1 MPFSSTLKNFY
12 ENGLFELTNAQIFF
26 EHIVGLKKEIQHL
39 KDDKPR
45 IHNYEIDLKNISV
58 IPGLLPREGQKQLLT
73 GRANEHE
80 NRSWNEKFP
89 DAFLAQMA
97 TVNEFNIPLNF
108 MDTGKD
114 YEINL
119 DTLAQSLIFLLVQPD
134 FWNSV
139 KLERLFFYKKD
150 QIDYKTTR
158 HFYNSLLNSLA
169 QNESLKALSIKPF
182 SLSQH
187 RKGLVDFLTQ
197 HTELEVLQLEVI
209 EANGQDWLEL
219 CQILSTHPK
228 LKSFHLDDNSLLDA
242 NAYSAL
248 VGLLDENYRIEI
260 SLPEPTECALL
271 EAYEPLKQRL
281 SKTGL
286 ERFKEDHLAQDK
298 LLHVAL
304 TALDFIQKLRS
315 TDQIKKQVLF
325 KKQFDFLIANEGQ
338 LAITHYQKED
348 WAKSI
353 NVLPLI
359 YQNHTEYLK
368 NESSLV
374 RLQMDKLVAD
384 GSKTIGYVLMEKALE
399 TQNGGALEFLLNTNI
414 NLFEFPNDGK
424 DPFLVKALQ
433 SRWDLKRLVVEH
445 IRQDERLTERSSEY
459 LAIYPDLSNLF
470 KEFKDHLDGY
480 AAHLVKKD
488 NPPILLSLAKQ
499 ILITWR
505 KILGIENPSSKRVEE
520 CAQIYL
526 KLDKSLQIISQTA
539 GEYSYDY
546 FNEVHKIII
555 KMKEDSIK
563 TLKGFFNTSLLHQE
577 ILNLIRKFEI
587 QLLDTKKVVVDKKDE
602 VINHLEENHRREK
615 AFLNEKFEQ
624 AEAKRAEA
632 EAKLAEMEEKL
643 KELQQRTSNHS
654 YPLEESSTSQDQSR
668 TETRGFFRP

>member
-248 VGLLDENYRIEI
+248 VSLLDKNYRIEI

-353 NVLPLI
+353 NVLPLV
-359 YQNHTEYLK
+359 YQHHTEYLK

-384 GSKTIGYVLMEKALE
+384 GSKTVGYVLMEKALE
-399 TQNGGALEFLLNTNI
+399 TQNRGALETLINANV
-414 NLFEFPNDGK
+414 NLFEFPDNEEE
-424 DPFLVKALQ
+424 PFLVKALQ
-433 SRWDLKRLVVEH
+433 SRGDLKRLVVEH
-445 IRQDERLTERSSEY
+445 IRQDQRLTERASEY
-459 LAIYPDLSNLF
+459 LAVYPDLSDLF
-470 KEFKDHLDGY
+470 KEFKEHLDGY
-480 AAHLVKKD
+480 GAHLVKKD
-488 NPPILLSLAKQ
+488 NPSILLLISKK
-499 ILITWR
+499 ILSTWR
-505 KILGIENPSSKRVEE
+505 KVLDLENPSGRRGRE
-520 CAQIYL
+520 CAEIL
-526 KLDKSLQIISQTA
+526 LTLDKSLQIIGHTPGGA
-539 GEYSYDY
+539 SYDS
-546 FNEVHKIII
+546 FDEVHKIMI
-555 KMKEDSIK
+555 KMREDSMQA
-563 TLKGFFNTSLLHQE
+563 LRGFFNTSLLHE
-577 ILNLIRKFEI
+577 KILKLIKKFEM
-587 QLLDTKKVVVDKKDE
+587 QLLATKKVVVDKKDE
-602 VINHLEENHRREK
+602 AINHLEENHQREK
-615 AFLNEKFEQ
+615 ALLHEKL
-624 AEAKRAEA
+624 KKAEA
-632 EAKLAEMEEKL
+632 ERAEMKETIRELLKQMASSHSQASEE
-643 KELQQRTSNHS
+643 R
-654 YPLEESSTSQDQSR
+654 PDSQDQIR
-668 TETRGFFRP
+668 ATRGFFRP